1 MTFCADL
8 FGNDLFVMSLA
19 VLTGLALGRLRLG
32 RISLGISGTLFT
44 GLVLGLF
51 GHEVSRD
58 FFTWNLVIFVVSVG
72 LLAAEDVVIFVRRF
86 GFRFVALSLAVTGAG
101 ALSTSAF
108 TLLFGSEVHPHV
120 VAGTYVGA
128 LTSSPGLGAAME
140 ATGGGSAVA
149 AGYTIAYPFGV
160 LAVVLFVQLAPVV
173 FGIDSE
179 AERRELKNFLNSNK
193 KAEDGRKQS
202 VFFSIASFTACMMAG
217 LFIGTI
223 PVPVPGLGAIRLGG
237 TGGALIGALVLGAF
251 GNIGP
256 LSMRMDR
263 RVLAVLRDVSLAFF
277 LAAVGLLSG
286 PGVVEVFVESGWMLV
301 LVGIGTAMVSLAV
314 GYFLGRIVWKMN
326 WVLLAGAICGAMTS
340 TPGLGA
346 AIDATKSEECAAGY
360 GATYPVALFCMVLFT
375 MLMVKSFPAG

>member
-1 MTFCADL
+1 MTFYVDL
-8 FGNDLFVMSLA
+8 FGNDLFVMSFA
-19 VLTGLALGRLRLG
+19 VLTGLALGKLRLG

-44 GLVLGLF
+44 GLIIGFF
-51 GHEVSRD
+51 GHEISRD
-58 FFTWNLVIFVVSVG
+58 LFTWNLVIFVVSVG

-86 GFRFVALSLAVTGAG
+86 GFRFVALSVTVTGSG
-101 ALSTSAF
+101 ALTTWTF
-108 TLLFGSEVHPHV
+108 TRLFGSGIHPHV

-140 ATGGGSAVA
+140 AVGGGSAVA

-160 LAVVLFVQLAPVV
+160 LAVVLFVQIAPLV
-173 FGIDSE
+173 FGIDNE
-179 AERRELKNFLNSNK
+179 VERRRLKDFLSGYKAK
-193 KAEDGRKQS
+193 KDVKEES
-202 VFFSIASFTACMMAG
+202 VFFSLASFAICMMAG
-217 LFIGTI
+217 LFIGTVSI
-223 PVPVPGLGAIRLGG
+223 PLPVIGSIRLGG

-251 GNIGP
+251 GSIGP

-263 RVLAVLRDVSLAFF
+263 QMLSALRDLSLAFF
-277 LAAVGLLSG
+277 LAAVGLMSG
-286 PGVVEVFVESGWMLV
+286 PGVVEVFTESGWLLV
-301 LVGIGTAMVSLAV
+301 FVGTVTALVSLGV
-314 GYFLGRIVWKMN
+314 GYILGRVVWKMN

-375 MLMVKSFPAG
+375 TLIVKSFAAG